1 MSLFPERLK
10 ICRTER
16 SLTQRELAGTLGITD
31 RSYQRYESGEREPN
45 IDILIIIA
53 QHFAVSVDY
62 LVGYSDNSNHAKS
75 SGDNYTNAANMK
87 AYVKGNKN
95 SVGNQIIYKLNE
107 EEIILA
113 MTQIVKKISNSDN
126 LEECELDILASV
138 FEKGLKVIEAKQKS
152 VNSKASE
159 NS

>member
-16 SLTQRELAGTLGITD
+16 NLTQRELAGTLGIIE

-45 IDILIIIA
+45 IDTLISIA
-53 QHFAVSVDY
+53 QHFAISVDY
-62 LVGYSDNSNHAKS
+62 LIGYSDDSNQAKS

-107 EEIILA
+107 EEIVLA
-113 MTQIVKKISNSDN
+113 MTQIVKKISCSNN
-126 LEECELDILASV
+126 LKECELDILASV
-138 FEKGLKVIEAKQKS
+138 FEKGLKVIEAKLKS
-152 VNSKASE
+152 FNSKTSE